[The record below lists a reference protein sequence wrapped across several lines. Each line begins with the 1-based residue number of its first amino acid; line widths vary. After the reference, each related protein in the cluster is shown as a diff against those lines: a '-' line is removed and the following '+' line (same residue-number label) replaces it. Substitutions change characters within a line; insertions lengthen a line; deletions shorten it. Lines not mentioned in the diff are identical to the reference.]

1 MFNNEI
7 IPELIQKYTLN
18 ELIDLKIKIRFEIYK
33 IIQKQ
38 KDLKASPE
46 HLDRLRKMEEIYCDV
61 FDKIIDIVQGK

>member
-38 KDLKASPE
+38 KDLKATPE
-46 HLDRLRKMEEIYCDV
+46 HLNRLRKMEKIYCDV